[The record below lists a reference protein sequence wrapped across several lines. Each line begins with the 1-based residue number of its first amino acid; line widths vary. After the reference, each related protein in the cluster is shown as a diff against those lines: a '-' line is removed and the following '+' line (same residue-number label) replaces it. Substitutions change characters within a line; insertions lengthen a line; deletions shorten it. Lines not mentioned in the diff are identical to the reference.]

1 MNAAIEA
8 TTLGVVQLSALAVTA
23 PLLNGLIKSVKAR
36 LQLRRGPPLLQG
48 YRDLAKWFGRAE
60 QVADSTSF
68 MHWLAPVVVTAAVLA
83 AALLVPVFSYRTPLT
98 SAGDLIV
105 FVSLLALARAFL
117 TLGGMD
123 SGSAFGQMGS
133 SRELAISALV
143 EPVLL
148 LSLVALA
155 IGPGSTRL
163 GEIVAFGDHDPARFL
178 GLSWALSAAAFA
190 VVLVAETG
198 RIPVDNP
205 DTHLELTMIHEGMLI
220 EYSGRS
226 LGMLQFASMIKQ
238 VLLVVL
244 FVNVFLPFGLARFDG
259 ASGHAFGALII
270 VLKVSIVGVGLG
282 LVESAFAKMRLFEL
296 PDLIGAAGFSAAL
309 GAALRVLFQ

>member
-1 MNAAIEA
+1 MTSTMEA
-8 TTLGVVQLSALAVTA
+8 TTLGVLQVSVLAATA

-36 LQLRRGPPLLQG
+36 LQLRRGPSLFQG

-68 MHWLAPVVVTAAVLA
+68 MHWLAPVVVMAAILA
-83 AALLVPVFSYRTPLT
+83 ATLLVPVFGHRTPLT
-98 SAGDLIV
+98 LAGDLFV

-123 SGSAFGQMGS
+123 SGSAFGEMGS
-133 SRELAISALV
+133 SRELAVSALV

-163 GEIVAFGDHDPARFL
+163 GDIVAFGDHNPTRFL
-178 GLSWALSAAAFA
+178 GLGWALSAAAFA

-226 LGMLQFASMIKQ
+226 LGMLQFASMLKQ
-238 VLLVVL
+238 AVLVVL
-244 FVNVFLPFGLARFDG
+244 FVNVFLPFGLDRLDG
-259 ASGHAFGALII
+259 SAGYALGALL
-270 VLKVSIVGVGLG
+270 VFVKVGIAGVGLG
-282 LVESAFAKMRLFEL
+282 LVESVYAKMRFFEL
-296 PDLIGAAGFSAAL
+296 PDLIGAAGFTAAL

>member
-1 MNAAIEA
+1 MNSAMEA
-8 TTLGVVQLSALAVTA
+8 TTLGVLQISALAAAA

-36 LQLRRGPPLLQG
+36 LQLRRGPSLLQG
-48 YRDLAKWFGRAE
+48 YRDLAKWLGRAE

-68 MHWLAPVVVTAAVLA
+68 MHWLAPVVVMAAILA
-83 AALLVPVFSYRTPLT
+83 AALLVPVFGHRTPLT

-123 SGSAFGQMGS
+123 SGSAFGEMGS
-133 SRELAISALV
+133 SRELAVSALV

-163 GEIVAFGDHDPARFL
+163 GDIVAFGDHDPARFL

-238 VLLVVL
+238 AVLVVL

-259 ASGHAFGALII
+259 AAGYALGALL
-270 VLKVSIVGVGLG
+270 VVAKVGIAGVGLG
-282 LVESAFAKMRLFEL
+282 LVESVFAKMRLFEL

>member
-1 MNAAIEA
+1 MNTAMEA
-8 TTLGVVQLSALAVTA
+8 TTLGVVQLSALAAAA

-36 LQLRRGPPLLQG
+36 LQLRRGPSLFQG

-68 MHWLAPVVVTAAVLA
+68 IHWLAPIVGMAAILA

-123 SGSAFGQMGS
+123 SGSAFGEMGS

-163 GEIVAFGDHDPARFL
+163 GDIVAFGDHDPARFL

-259 ASGHAFGALII
+259 AQGYAFGALL
-270 VLKVSIVGVGLG
+270 VVVKVSITGVGLG

>member
-1 MNAAIEA
+1 MNTAMEA
-8 TTLGVVQLSALAVTA
+8 TTLGVIQLSALAAAA

-36 LQLRRGPPLLQG
+36 LQLRRGPSLFQG

-68 MHWLAPVVVTAAVLA
+68 IHWLAPIVVMAAILA

-123 SGSAFGQMGS
+123 SGSAFGEMGS

-163 GEIVAFGDHDPARFL
+163 GDIVAFGDHDPARFL

-259 ASGHAFGALII
+259 AQGYAFGALL
-270 VLKVSIVGVGLG
+270 VVVKVSITGVGLG

>member
-1 MNAAIEA
+1 MNSAMEA
-8 TTLGVVQLSALAVTA
+8 TTLGVFQLSALAAAA

-36 LQLRRGPPLLQG
+36 LQLRRGPSLFQG

-68 MHWLAPVVVTAAVLA
+68 VHWLAPVVVMAAVLA

-123 SGSAFGQMGS
+123 SGSAFGEMGS

-163 GEIVAFGDHDPARFL
+163 GDIVAFGDHDPARFL

-198 RIPVDNP
+198 RIPIDNP

-238 VLLVVL
+238 LLLVVL

-259 ASGHAFGALII
+259 AAGYAFGTLLVI
-270 VLKVSIVGVGLG
+270 VKVSIAGVGLG
-282 LVESAFAKMRLFEL
+282 LVESVFAKMRLFEL

>member
-1 MNAAIEA
+1 MNSAVEA
-8 TTLGVVQLSALAVTA
+8 TALGVLQISALAAAA

-36 LQLRRGPPLLQG
+36 LQLRRGPSLFQG
-48 YRDLAKWFGRAE
+48 YRDLAKWLSRSE

-68 MHWLAPVVVTAAVLA
+68 VHWLSPVVVMAAILS
-83 AALLVPVFSYRTPLT
+83 AALLVPVFSDRTPLT

-123 SGSAFGQMGS
+123 SGNAFGEMGS

-163 GEIVAFGDHDPARFL
+163 GEIVAFGDHESSRFL
-178 GLSWALSAAAFA
+178 GFGWALSAAAFA

-198 RIPVDNP
+198 RIPFDNP
-205 DTHLELTMIHEGMLI
+205 DTHLEVTMVHEGMLI

-226 LGMLQFASMIKQ
+226 LGVLHLASMFKQ
-238 VLLVVL
+238 ALLAVL
-244 FVNVFLPFGLARFDG
+244 FVNLFLPFGLARFDG
-259 ASGHAFGALII
+259 AAGYALGSAI
-270 VLKVSIVGVGLG
+270 VVVKVAIVGLGLG
-282 LVESAFAKMRLFEL
+282 LVESLFAKMRLFEL
-296 PDLIGAAGFSAAL
+296 PDLIGAAGFMAAL
-309 GAALRVLFQ
+309 GVALRVLFQ

>member
-1 MNAAIEA
+1 MNTAMEA
-8 TTLGVVQLSALAVTA
+8 TTLGVIQLSALAAAA

-36 LQLRRGPPLLQG
+36 LQLRRGPSLFQG

-68 MHWLAPVVVTAAVLA
+68 IHWLAPIVVMAAILA
-83 AALLVPVFSYRTPLT
+83 SALLVPVFSYRTPLT

-123 SGSAFGQMGS
+123 SGSAFGEMGS

-163 GEIVAFGDHDPARFL
+163 GDIVAFGDHDPARFL

-259 ASGHAFGALII
+259 AQGYAFGALL
-270 VLKVSIVGVGLG
+270 VVVKVSITGVGLG

>member
-1 MNAAIEA
+1 MNNAMEA
-8 TTLGVVQLSALAVTA
+8 TALGVLQISALVLAA

-36 LQLRRGPPLLQG
+36 MQLRRGPSLFQA
-48 YRDLAKWFGRAE
+48 YRDLAKWLSRAE

-68 MHWLAPVVVTAAVLA
+68 MHWLAPVVVMTAILT
-83 AALLVPVFSYRTPLT
+83 AALLVPVFGDRTPLT

-105 FVSLLALARAFL
+105 LVSLLALARAFL

-123 SGSAFGQMGS
+123 SGSAFGEMGS
-133 SRELAISALV
+133 SRELAISALL

-163 GEIVAFGDHDPARFL
+163 GDIVAFGDHHPMQFL

-198 RIPVDNP
+198 RIPVDNL

-238 VLLVVL
+238 AVLVVL

-259 ASGHAFGALII
+259 APGYALGAVI
-270 VLKVSIVGVGLG
+270 VAVKVSITGVGLG
-282 LVESAFAKMRLFEL
+282 LVESVFAKMRLFEL
-296 PDLIGAAGFSAAL
+296 PDFIGAAGFSAAL